1 MSVRL
6 SLEYRLESLYFNNFA
21 DEMLLKRE
29 HQYVKNGIQRTGRST
44 GHLDVAAK
52 FITWFEH
59 NELGED
65 DFDEVDEVIGD
76 PIYVPTI

>member
-52 FITWFEH
+52 FI
-59 NELGED
+59 
-65 DFDEVDEVIGD
+65 
-76 PIYVPTI
+76 P